1 MYCSVKEQKCCL
13 SPCSVVRTEYPKA
26 ESFIEERE
34 REIWGANFRSFGADK
49 GLLLLS
55 LAM

>member
-13 SPCSVVRTEYPKA
+13 SPRSVVRTEYPKA

-34 REIWGANFRSFGADK
+34 GDLGSQF
-49 GLLLLS
+49 
-55 LAM
+55 